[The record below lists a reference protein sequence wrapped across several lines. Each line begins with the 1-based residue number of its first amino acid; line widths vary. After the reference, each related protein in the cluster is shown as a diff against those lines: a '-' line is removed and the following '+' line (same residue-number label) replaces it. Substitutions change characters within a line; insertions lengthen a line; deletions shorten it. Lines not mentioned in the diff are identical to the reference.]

1 MKLMLNV
8 LGLAITNLVVLAI
21 IGAGFLFLAAEKK
34 AWADAAESSFHLVI
48 AK

>member
-1 MKLMLNV
+1 MKLVLNLI
-8 LGLAITNLVVLAI
+8 LGAI

-34 AWADAAESSFHLVI
+34 AWATAIDCSIQPLV